1 MTLPE
6 PDPLD
11 TDPAVAGTA
20 PSSPLNAEFAAAY
33 EELRRVARRVL
44 RFERETLSLNPP
56 GLVNDTYL
64 LLASQD
70 RMRWRDRR
78 HFLNV
83 AAVVMRRLVIDRARE
98 RLSLKRGAGAAHLSL
113 EEAAQLAHDDAGDLL
128 RLDAVLD
135 SLAQVSERAARV
147 AECRFFAGLTVNET
161 AEALGIAPAT
171 VNRDW
176 ATARA
181 WLKRSLA
188 DSTDAD

>member
-1 MTLPE
+1 MPAAIHLTPE
-6 PDPLD
+6 AL
-11 TDPAVAGTA
+11 AGGPIA
-20 PSSPLNAEFAAAY
+20 KI
-33 EELRRVARRVL
+33 
-44 RFERETLSLNPP
+44 
-56 GLVNDTYL
+56 
-64 LLASQD
+64 
-70 RMRWRDRR
+70 RD
-78 HFLNV
+78 
-83 AAVVMRRLVIDRARE
+83 
-98 RLSLKRGAGAAHLSL
+98 
-113 EEAAQLAHDDAGDLL
+113 GDLL

>member
-1 MTLPE
+1 MTPTELE
-6 PDPLD
+6 PPD
-11 TDPAVAGTA
+11 TDPPATGKA
-20 PSSPLNAEFAAAY
+20 PSSLLNAEFAAAY
-33 EELRRVARRVL
+33 DELRQVARRVL
-44 RFERETLSLNPP
+44 RFERETLSLNTT
-56 GLVNDTYL
+56 GLVNDAYL

-113 EEAAQLAHDDAGDLL
+113 EEAAQLAHEDAGDLL

-188 DSTDAD
+188 DSADAD